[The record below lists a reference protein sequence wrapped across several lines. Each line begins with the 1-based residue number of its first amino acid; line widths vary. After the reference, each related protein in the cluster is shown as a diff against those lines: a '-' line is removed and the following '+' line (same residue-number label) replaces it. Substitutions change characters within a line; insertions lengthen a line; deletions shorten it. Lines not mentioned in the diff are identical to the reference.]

1 MRKILLILLASFA
14 LLSPLCAQEEDHLS
28 SLLDRDSILIGDQVK
43 WSIKLRL
50 AEGEE
55 AFIEEPGEPVA
66 QGVETI
72 EGFRIDTLSD
82 RKGKMEV
89 EGRMILTSFD
99 SGSWFLPPLIVMIQ
113 RADGAVDTLYYDGP
127 TLEVNTIPIDTATFQ
142 PFDIKDQIK
151 YPVTFKETA
160 PWLGLAILLAA
171 AIYALVRYVRYRRQ
185 NRDFFGKPIVKDPAH
200 IVALRDL
207 EKIRGQKLWQ
217 NNKQKQFYTAVTDTL
232 RQYIAERYEIPA
244 MEQTSGEMF
253 EDLKDK
259 EIDARLMDQVKD
271 LFTTADYVKFA
282 KHNASDAEN
291 EEAIPTAVKFVNS
304 TFLQQME
311 KEKEEGK

>member
-1 MRKILLILLASFA
+1 MREILLVLLASFA
-14 LLSPLCAQEEDHLS
+14 LLTPMRAQEEDHLTS
-28 SLLDRDSILIGDQVK
+28 VLERDSILIGDQVK
-43 WSIKLRL
+43 WSIKLKLER
-50 AEGEE
+50 GEDVFFE
-55 AFIEEPGEPVA
+55 QPDEPVA
-66 QGVETI
+66 EGVETI
-72 EGFRIDTLSD
+72 DAFRVDTLSA
-82 RKGKMEV
+82 RKGRREV

-113 RADGAVDTLYYDGP
+113 RADGAVDTFYYDGP
-127 TLEVNTIPIDTATFQ
+127 TLEVNTIPVDTATFQ
-142 PFDIKDQIK
+142 PFDIKGQIK

-160 PWLGLAILLAA
+160 PWIALALLLAA
-171 AIYALVRYVRYRRQ
+171 AVYALVRYIRYRRQ

-207 EKIRGQKLWQ
+207 EKIRVQKLWQ
-217 NNKQKQFYTAVTDTL
+217 NNKQKQFYTEVTDTL

-253 EDLKDK
+253 EGLKDK
-259 EIDARLMDQVKD
+259 EIDARLMDRVKE

-304 TFLQQME
+304 TFLQQIE
-311 KEKEEGK
+311 KEKEEM